1 MTRHHQ
7 SAFRKGKIMNA
18 MKAALFIEA
27 NCKTAQ
33 EKRMMLDSLL
43 EMGQIKES
51 VYRILNKN
59 IK

>member
-1 MTRHHQ
+1 
-7 SAFRKGKIMNA
+7 MNA
-18 MKAALFIEA
+18 MTAALFIEA

-33 EKRMMLDSLL
+33 EKRLMLDSLL
-43 EMGQIKES
+43 EMGQIKQS

>member
-1 MTRHHQ
+1 
-7 SAFRKGKIMNA
+7 MNA

-27 NCKTAQ
+27 NCKTEQ

>member
-1 MTRHHQ
+1 
-7 SAFRKGKIMNA
+7 MNA

-33 EKRMMLDSLL
+33 EKSMMLDSLL

>member
-1 MTRHHQ
+1 
-7 SAFRKGKIMNA
+7 MNA
-18 MKAALFIEA
+18 MTAAMFLDA
-27 NCKTAQ
+27 NCKTAN
-33 EKRMMLDSLL
+33 EKRLMLDSLL

>member
-1 MTRHHQ
+1 
-7 SAFRKGKIMNA
+7 MNA

-33 EKRMMLDSLL
+33 EKHMMLDSLL